1 MKKARFR
8 FSSIWMLTLL
18 TAFLLTT
25 GAIGRFAEPGSAA
38 MMFNPDTIYA
48 LSTTNSLISF
58 DSATPGTV
66 SGPIAISGLV
76 GGETIMGIDF
86 RPATGQLY
94 ALSNQSRLYI
104 INRATGAAT
113 AVGSGFTPALSG
125 TEFGFDF
132 NPTVDRIRVVS
143 DADQNFRLNP
153 VTGTVAGSDVNLV
166 YAMGDANQAANP
178 NVVGAAYTNNFNGA
192 TTTTLYDID
201 SVLDILTTQG
211 SPNATPVSPNAGQL
225 FTVGALVVDTTP
237 LVGFDISTGGTAF
250 ASLTTGAT
258 PAFYTINLTSGAATR
273 VGTIGGGLQIRD
285 IAVFLPCVL
294 TCPPS
299 ITRSNDPGQCGAVV
313 TYSPPTT
320 SGECGAIS
328 CAPPSGSFFSVGTT
342 TVTCNA
348 TGGGSCPFTITV
360 NDIQPPSITCPGN
373 VTAVTP
379 VTCPPSNSTIVNFAN
394 PVGSN
399 GCPGVTTSCTPP
411 SGSIFALGATTVNC
425 TATDTS
431 GNTAT
436 CSFSVTVFNGCL
448 QDDSDPKNVVL
459 FNTVTGEYRFCC
471 GGTIFTGIAS
481 VLGKGCTFTLQHNAV
496 DRRALIGVDFA
507 VRSGKASLQSPPG
520 STKCTIMDRNIT
532 NNTCAC
538 P

>member
-8 FSSIWMLTLL
+8 LSFWMLTVLI
-18 TAFLLTT
+18 AFLLTT

-94 ALSNQSRLYI
+94 ALSNQSRLYT
-104 INRATGAAT
+104 INRTTGAAT
-113 AVGSGFTPALSG
+113 AVGSGFIPALSG

-143 DADQNFRLNP
+143 DADQNIRLNP
-153 VTGTVAGSDVNLV
+153 LTGSLAGSDTNLV
-166 YAMGDANQAANP
+166 YAMGDANQDFNP
-178 NVVGAAYTNNFNGA
+178 NVTGAAYTNNFNGA

-201 SVLDILTTQG
+201 SVRDILTTQG
-211 SPNATPVSPNAGQL
+211 SPNGTPVSPNTGQL
-225 FTVGALVVDTTP
+225 FTVGALNVDTTP

-250 ASLTTGAT
+250 ASLTPGGT
-258 PAFYTINLTSGAATR
+258 PALYTINLTSGAATL
-273 VGTIGGGLQIRD
+273 VGNIGGGLQIRD
-285 IAVFLPCVL
+285 IAVLIPCTL
-294 TCPPS
+294 TCPAS
-299 ITRSNDPGQCGAVV
+299 ITRSNDPNQCGAVV
-313 TYSPPTT
+313 TYAAPTT
-320 SGECGAIS
+320 AGDCGTVT

-342 TVTCNA
+342 TVTCNSTA
-348 TGGGSCPFTITV
+348 GASCPFTITV
-360 NDIQPPSITCPGN
+360 NDTQPPSITCPLN

-411 SGSIFALGATTVNC
+411 SGSTFALGATTVNC

-448 QDDSDPKNVVL
+448 QDDSNPSTVVL

-471 GGTIFTGIAS
+471 GGTIFTGTAS
-481 VLGKGCTFTLQHNAV
+481 VIGKGCTFTLQHNPA
-496 DRRALIGVDFA
+496 DRRVLIAVDFA
-507 VRSGKASLQSPPG
+507 VRVGKASLQFPAG
-520 STKCTIMDRNIT
+520 TTKCTIADRNIT